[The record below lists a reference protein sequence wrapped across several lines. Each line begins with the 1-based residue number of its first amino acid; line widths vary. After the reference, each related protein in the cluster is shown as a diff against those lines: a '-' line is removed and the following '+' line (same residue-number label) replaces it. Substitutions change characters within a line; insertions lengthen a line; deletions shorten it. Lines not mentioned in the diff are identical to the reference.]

1 MKNLNRIIAESIHET
16 VNQIIQ
22 EDIDRQNRLCEQVMI
37 NEGLWSGLKTMWN
50 DAKAFGGALGGQ
62 LRNAGAYARQSTK
75 FQLQLQKVNNA
86 NQVIQDMARQGVIR
100 PSTLKYWNEQL
111 AKYTQYL
118 QNNINAGY
126 NGGVN
131 YRNTQAASYQQV
143 QQANNTIPNQIKQ
156 WQRSLASA
164 KKKGDVN
171 RVEQCMQ
178 QIQNLQNQQKQLLGR
193 QPIQNTQTA

>member
-1 MKNLNRIIAESIHET
+1 MKNLNRIITESIHDT

-50 DAKAFGGALGGQ
+50 GAKALGGALGGQ
-62 LRNAGAYARQSTK
+62 LRNAGAYAMQSTK

-86 NQVIQDMARQGVIR
+86 NEVIQDMARQGVINN
-100 PSTLKYWNEQL
+100 STLKYWNQQL

-126 NGGVN
+126 NGGAD

-143 QQANNTIPNQIKQ
+143 QQANAIPNQIKQ
-156 WQRSLASA
+156 LQTWLASA
-164 KKKGDVN
+164 LKKGDANKVAKY
-171 RVEQCMQ
+171 MQ
-178 QIQNLQNQQKQLLGR
+178 QIQDLKAKQQQMLGR
-193 QPIQNTQTA
+193 QPI

>member
-1 MKNLNRIIAESIHET
+1 MKNLNRIITESIHDT

-22 EDIDRQNRLCEQVMI
+22 EDIDRQNQLCEQVMI
-37 NEGLWSGLKTMWN
+37 NEGIWSGLKTMWN
-50 DAKAFGGALGGQ
+50 GAKAVGGA
-62 LRNAGAYARQSTK
+62 LRNAGAYARQSTN

-86 NQVIQDMARQGVIR
+86 NQVIQDMARQGVINN
-100 PSTLKYWNEQL
+100 STLKYWNQQL

-156 WQRSLASA
+156 LQRSLASA

-193 QPIQNTQTA
+193 QPIQTA

>member
-1 MKNLNRIIAESIHET
+1 MKNLNRIITESIHDT

-37 NEGLWSGLKTMWN
+37 NEGIWSGLKTMWTG
-50 DAKAFGGALGGQ
+50 AKALGGT
-62 LRNAGAYARQSTK
+62 LRNAGAYAKQSTN

-86 NQVIQDMARQGVIR
+86 NQVIQDMAKQGVINA
-100 PSTLKYWNEQL
+100 STLKYWNQQL

-118 QNNINAGY
+118 QSNINAGY

-143 QQANNTIPNQIKQ
+143 QQANAIPNQIKQ
-156 WQRSLASA
+156 VQGWLAVA
-164 KKKGDVN
+164 QKKGDANKVAKY
-171 RVEQCMQ
+171 MQ
-178 QIQNLQNQQKQLLGR
+178 QIQDLKAKQQQMLGR
-193 QPIQNTQTA
+193 QPIQNA

>member
-1 MKNLNRIIAESIHET
+1 MKNLNRIISESIHDT

-50 DAKAFGGALGGQ
+50 TAKALGGQ
-62 LRNAGAYARQSTK
+62 LRNAGAYGKQSTN

-100 PSTLKYWNEQL
+100 NSTLKYWNEQL

-126 NGGVN
+126 NGGVD

-143 QQANNTIPNQIKQ
+143 QQANAIPGQIKQ
-156 WQRSLASA
+156 VQRQLAAA
-164 KKKGDVN
+164 KKRGDVN

-178 QIQNLQNQQKQLLGR
+178 QIQNLKAKQQQMLGR
-193 QPIQNTQTA
+193 QPIQTA

>member
-1 MKNLNRIIAESIHET
+1 MKNLNRIITESIHDT

-50 DAKAFGGALGGQ
+50 GAKALGGQ
-62 LRNAGAYARQSTK
+62 LRNAGAYAKQSTN

-86 NQVIQDMARQGVIR
+86 NQVIQDMANQGVINA
-100 PSTLKYWNEQL
+100 STLKYWNQQL

-118 QNNINAGY
+118 QSNINAGY
-126 NGGVN
+126 NGGAD

-143 QQANNTIPNQIKQ
+143 QQANAIPNQIKQ
-156 WQRSLASA
+156 LQTWLASA
-164 KKKGDVN
+164 QKKGDANKVAKY
-171 RVEQCMQ
+171 MQ
-178 QIQNLQNQQKQLLGR
+178 QIQNLKAKQQQMLGR
-193 QPIQNTQTA
+193 QPIQNTQNV

>member
-1 MKNLNRIIAESIHET
+1 MKNLNRIITESIHET

-50 DAKAFGGALGGQ
+50 GAKALGGALGGQ
-62 LRNAGAYARQSTK
+62 LRNAGDYAMQSTK

-86 NQVIQDMARQGVIR
+86 NQVIQDMAKQGVINA
-100 PSTLKYWNEQL
+100 STLKYWNKQL

-118 QNNINAGY
+118 QSNINAGY

-143 QQANNTIPNQIKQ
+143 QQANAIPNQIKQ
-156 WQRSLASA
+156 LQRSLASA

-178 QIQNLQNQQKQLLGR
+178 QIQDLKAKQQQMLGR
-193 QPIQNTQTA
+193 QPIQNP

>member
-1 MKNLNRIIAESIHET
+1 MKNLNRIITESIHET
-16 VNQIIQ
+16 VKQIIQ
-22 EDIDRQNRLCEQVMI
+22 EDIDRQNHLCEQVMI

-50 DAKAFGGALGGQ
+50 GAKAFGGALGGQ
-62 LRNAGAYARQSTK
+62 LRNAGAYAKQSTK

-86 NQVIQDMARQGVIR
+86 NQVIQDMAKQGVINN
-100 PSTLKYWNEQL
+100 STLKYWNEQL

-126 NGGVN
+126 NDGVD

-143 QQANNTIPNQIKQ
+143 QDANRIHGQIKQ
-156 WQRSLASA
+156 AQARLVSA
-164 KKKGDVN
+164 QKKGDANGVAKY
-171 RVEQCMQ
+171 MQ

-193 QPIQNTQTA
+193 QQIQTT

>member
-1 MKNLNRIIAESIHET
+1 MKNLNKIITESIHET

-50 DAKAFGGALGGQ
+50 GAKALGGA
-62 LRNAGAYARQSTK
+62 LRNAGAYAKQSTN

-86 NQVIQDMARQGVIR
+86 NQVIQDMANQGVINA
-100 PSTLKYWNEQL
+100 STLKYWNEQL

-118 QNNINAGY
+118 QSNINAGY
-126 NGGVN
+126 NGGAD
-131 YRNTQAASYQQV
+131 YRYTQAASYQQV
-143 QQANNTIPNQIKQ
+143 QQANAIPNQIKQ
-156 WQRSLASA
+156 LQTWLASA
-164 KKKGDVN
+164 QKKGDANKVAKY
-171 RVEQCMQ
+171 MQ

-193 QPIQNTQTA
+193 QQIQNS

>member
-1 MKNLNRIIAESIHET
+1 
-16 VNQIIQ
+16 
-22 EDIDRQNRLCEQVMI
+22 
-37 NEGLWSGLKTMWN
+37 MWN
-50 DAKAFGGALGGQ
+50 GAKALGGA
-62 LRNAGAYARQSTK
+62 LRNAGSYARQSTN

-86 NQVIQDMARQGVIR
+86 NQVIQDMARQGVINN
-100 PSTLKYWNEQL
+100 STLKYWNGEL

-126 NGGVN
+126 NGGVD

-143 QQANNTIPNQIKQ
+143 DLANKIPNQIKML
-156 WQRSLASA
+156 QRSLVSA

-178 QIQNLQNQQKQLLGR
+178 QIQDLKNKQQQLLGR
-193 QPIQNTQTA
+193 QPIQTA

>member
-1 MKNLNRIIAESIHET
+1 MKNLNRIITESIHDT

-37 NEGLWSGLKTMWN
+37 NEGLWSGLRTMWN
-50 DAKAFGGALGGQ
+50 TAKALGGQ
-62 LRNAGAYARQSTK
+62 LRNAGAYGKQSTI

-86 NQVIQDMARQGVIR
+86 NQVIQDMARQGVINN
-100 PSTLKYWNEQL
+100 STLKYWNQQL

-126 NGGVN
+126 NGGVD

-143 QQANNTIPNQIKQ
+143 QQANAIPNQIKQ
-156 WQRSLASA
+156 LQTWLASA
-164 KKKGDVN
+164 QKKGDANKVAKY
-171 RVEQCMQ
+171 MQ
-178 QIQNLQNQQKQLLGR
+178 QIQNLKAKQQQMLGR
-193 QPIQNTQTA
+193 QPIQTA

>member
-1 MKNLNRIIAESIHET
+1 MKNLNRIITESIHDT

-50 DAKAFGGALGGQ
+50 GAKALGGQ
-62 LRNAGAYARQSTK
+62 LRNAGAYAMQSTK

-86 NQVIQDMARQGVIR
+86 NQVIQDMAKQGVINN
-100 PSTLKYWNEQL
+100 STLKYWNKQL

-118 QNNINAGY
+118 QSNINAGY

-143 QQANNTIPNQIKQ
+143 QQANAIPNQIKQ
-156 WQRSLASA
+156 LQRSLASA

-178 QIQNLQNQQKQLLGR
+178 QIQDLKAKQQQMLGR
-193 QPIQNTQTA
+193 QPI

>member
-1 MKNLNRIIAESIHET
+1 MKNLNRIITESIHDT

-22 EDIDRQNRLCEQVMI
+22 EDIDRQNHLCEQVMI
-37 NEGLWSGLKTMWN
+37 NEGIWSGLKTMWN
-50 DAKAFGGALGGQ
+50 GAKALGGA
-62 LRNAGAYARQSTK
+62 LRNAGSYARQSTN

-86 NQVIQDMARQGVIR
+86 NQVIQDMARQGVINN
-100 PSTLKYWNEQL
+100 STLKYWNGEL

-126 NGGVN
+126 NGGVD

-143 QQANNTIPNQIKQ
+143 DLANKIPNQIKML
-156 WQRSLASA
+156 QRSLVSA

-178 QIQNLQNQQKQLLGR
+178 QIQDLKNKQQQLLGR
-193 QPIQNTQTA
+193 QPIQTA

>member
-1 MKNLNRIIAESIHET
+1 MKNLNRIITESIHDT

-50 DAKAFGGALGGQ
+50 TAKALGGQ
-62 LRNAGAYARQSTK
+62 LRNAGAYGKQSTI

-100 PSTLKYWNEQL
+100 NSTLKYWNEQL

-118 QNNINAGY
+118 QSNINAGY

-143 QQANNTIPNQIKQ
+143 QQANAIPNQIKQ
-156 WQRSLASA
+156 VQRSLASA

-178 QIQNLQNQQKQLLGR
+178 QIQNLQNQQKQMLGR
-193 QPIQNTQTA
+193 QPIQTA

>member
-1 MKNLNRIIAESIHET
+1 MKNLNRIITESIHDT

-50 DAKAFGGALGGQ
+50 GAKALGGQ
-62 LRNAGAYARQSTK
+62 LRNAGAYAKQSTN

-86 NQVIQDMARQGVIR
+86 NQVIQDMARQGVINN
-100 PSTLKYWNEQL
+100 STLKYWNEQL

-118 QNNINAGY
+118 QSNINADY
-126 NGGVN
+126 NGGVD

-143 QQANNTIPNQIKQ
+143 QQANAIPNQIKQ
-156 WQRSLASA
+156 LQRSLASA

-178 QIQNLQNQQKQLLGR
+178 QIQDLKAKQQQMLGR
-193 QPIQNTQTA
+193 QPIQNA

>member
-1 MKNLNRIIAESIHET
+1 MKNLNRIITESIHDT

-50 DAKAFGGALGGQ
+50 GAKALGGALGGT
-62 LRNAGAYARQSTK
+62 LRNAGAYGIQSAK

-86 NQVIQDMARQGVIR
+86 NQVIQDMANQGVINA
-100 PSTLKYWNEQL
+100 STLKYWNQQL

-126 NGGVN
+126 NGGVD

-143 QQANNTIPNQIKQ
+143 KYANAIPGQIKQ
-156 WQRSLASA
+156 VQRQLAAA
-164 KKKGDVN
+164 KKRGDVN

-178 QIQNLQNQQKQLLGR
+178 QIQNLKNKQQQLLGR
-193 QPIQNTQTA
+193 QPIQTA

>member
-1 MKNLNRIIAESIHET
+1 MKNLNRIITESIHDT

-50 DAKAFGGALGGQ
+50 GAKAFGGALGGT
-62 LRNAGAYARQSTK
+62 LRNAGAYAKQSTN

-86 NQVIQDMARQGVIR
+86 NQVIQDMAKQGVINN
-100 PSTLKYWNEQL
+100 STLMYWNQQL

-126 NGGVN
+126 NGGVD
-131 YRNTQAASYQQV
+131 YRNTQAASFKQIQDD
-143 QQANNTIPNQIKQ
+143 NDIPNQIKRVQ
-156 WQRSLASA
+156 GWLAA
-164 KKKGDVN
+164 AQKKGNANKVAKY
-171 RVEQCMQ
+171 MQ
-178 QIQNLQNQQKQLLGR
+178 QIQDLKAKQQQLSGR
-193 QPIQNTQTA
+193 QSIQNAQNA

>member
-1 MKNLNRIIAESIHET
+1 MKNLNRIITESIHET

-50 DAKAFGGALGGQ
+50 GAKALGGALGGA
-62 LRNAGAYARQSTK
+62 LRNAGAYAKQSTN

-86 NQVIQDMARQGVIR
+86 NQVIQDMAKQGVINN
-100 PSTLKYWNEQL
+100 STLKYWNEQL

-118 QNNINAGY
+118 QNNINADY
-126 NGGVN
+126 NGGAD

-143 QQANNTIPNQIKQ
+143 QQANAIPNQIKQ
-156 WQRSLASA
+156 LQTWLASA
-164 KKKGDVN
+164 QKKGDANKVAKY
-171 RVEQCMQ
+171 MQ
-178 QIQNLQNQQKQLLGR
+178 QIQDLQNKQKQLSGR
-193 QPIQNTQTA
+193 QPIQTA

>member
-1 MKNLNRIIAESIHET
+1 MKNLNRIISESIHDT

-50 DAKAFGGALGGQ
+50 TAKALGGQ
-62 LRNAGAYARQSTK
+62 LRNAGAYGKQSTN

-100 PSTLKYWNEQL
+100 NSTLKYWNEQL
-111 AKYTQYL
+111 TKYTQYL

-126 NGGVN
+126 NGGVD

-143 QQANNTIPNQIKQ
+143 QQANAIPGQIKLV
-156 WQRSLASA
+156 QRQLAAA
-164 KKKGDVN
+164 KKRGDVN

-178 QIQNLQNQQKQLLGR
+178 QIQDLKAKQQQMLGR
-193 QPIQNTQTA
+193 QPIQTA

>member
-1 MKNLNRIIAESIHET
+1 MKNLNRIITESIHDT

-37 NEGLWSGLKTMWN
+37 NEGLWSGLRTMWN
-50 DAKAFGGALGGQ
+50 GAKALGDQ
-62 LRNAGAYARQSTK
+62 LRNAGAYGKQSTN

-86 NQVIQDMARQGVIR
+86 NQVIQDMANQGVIR

-126 NGGVN
+126 NGGVD
-131 YRNTQAASYQQV
+131 YRNTQVASYQQV
-143 QQANNTIPNQIKQ
+143 QQANAIPNQIKQ
-156 WQRSLASA
+156 VQRQLAAA
-164 KKKGDVN
+164 KKRGDVN
-171 RVEQCMQ
+171 GVEQCMQ
-178 QIQNLQNQQKQLLGR
+178 QIQNLKNKQQQLLGR
-193 QPIQNTQTA
+193 QPIQTA

>member
-1 MKNLNRIIAESIHET
+1 MKNLNKIITESIHET

-50 DAKAFGGALGGQ
+50 GAKALGGALGGQ
-62 LRNAGAYARQSTK
+62 LRNADAYDRQSTK

-86 NQVIQDMARQGVIR
+86 NQVIQDMANQGVINN
-100 PSTLKYWNEQL
+100 STLKYWNKQL

-118 QNNINAGY
+118 QSNINAGY

-143 QQANNTIPNQIKQ
+143 QQANAIPNQIKQ
-156 WQRSLASA
+156 LQRSLASA

-178 QIQNLQNQQKQLLGR
+178 QIQDLKAKQQQMLGR
-193 QPIQNTQTA
+193 QPI

>member
-1 MKNLNRIIAESIHET
+1 MKNLNRIISESIHDT

-50 DAKAFGGALGGQ
+50 TAKALGGQ
-62 LRNAGAYARQSTK
+62 LRNAGAYGKQSTN

-100 PSTLKYWNEQL
+100 NSTLKYWNEQL

-126 NGGVN
+126 NGGVD

-143 QQANNTIPNQIKQ
+143 QQANAIPGQIKLV
-156 WQRSLASA
+156 QRQLAAA
-164 KKKGDVN
+164 KKRGDVN

-178 QIQNLQNQQKQLLGR
+178 QIQNLQNQQKQMLGR
-193 QPIQNTQTA
+193 QPIQTA

>member
-1 MKNLNRIIAESIHET
+1 MKNLNRIITESIHET

-50 DAKAFGGALGGQ
+50 GAKALGGALGGT
-62 LRNAGAYARQSTK
+62 LRNAGAYAKQSTN

-86 NQVIQDMARQGVIR
+86 NQVIQDMAKQGVINN
-100 PSTLKYWNEQL
+100 STLKYWNEQL

-118 QNNINAGY
+118 QNNINADY
-126 NGGVN
+126 NGGAD

-143 QQANNTIPNQIKQ
+143 QQANAIPNQIKQ
-156 WQRSLASA
+156 LQTWLASA
-164 KKKGDVN
+164 QKKGDANKVAKY
-171 RVEQCMQ
+171 MQ
-178 QIQNLQNQQKQLLGR
+178 QIQDLQNKQKQLLGR
-193 QPIQNTQTA
+193 QPIQNTQNA

>member
-1 MKNLNRIIAESIHET
+1 MKNLNRIITESIHDT

-50 DAKAFGGALGGQ
+50 GAKALGGALGGT
-62 LRNAGAYARQSTK
+62 LRNAGAYGIQSAK

-86 NQVIQDMARQGVIR
+86 NQVIQDMARQGVINN
-100 PSTLKYWNEQL
+100 STLKYWNAQL
-111 AKYTQYL
+111 SKYTQYL
-118 QNNINAGY
+118 QNNINADY
-126 NGGVN
+126 NGGVD

-143 QQANNTIPNQIKQ
+143 QQANAIPNQIKQ
-156 WQRSLASA
+156 LQTWLASA
-164 KKKGDVN
+164 QKKGDAN
-171 RVEQCMQ
+171 RVAKYMQ

-193 QPIQNTQTA
+193 QPIQTA

>member
-1 MKNLNRIIAESIHET
+1 MKNLNKIITESIHET

-37 NEGLWSGLKTMWN
+37 NEGLWSGLKTMWTG
-50 DAKAFGGALGGQ
+50 AKALGGA
-62 LRNAGAYARQSTK
+62 LRNAGAYAKQSTN

-86 NQVIQDMARQGVIR
+86 NQVIQDMANQGVINA
-100 PSTLKYWNEQL
+100 STLKYWNEQL

-118 QNNINAGY
+118 QNNINAAY
-126 NGGVN
+126 NGGAD

-143 QQANNTIPNQIKQ
+143 QQANAIPGQIKQ
-156 WQRSLASA
+156 VQRQLAAA
-164 KKKGDVN
+164 KKRGDVN

-178 QIQNLQNQQKQLLGR
+178 QIQNLKAKQQQMLGR
-193 QPIQNTQTA
+193 QPIQTA

>member
-1 MKNLNRIIAESIHET
+1 MKNLNRIITESIHET

-50 DAKAFGGALGGQ
+50 GAKALGGA
-62 LRNAGAYARQSTK
+62 LRNAGAYAKQSTN

-86 NQVIQDMARQGVIR
+86 NQVIQDMAKQGVINN
-100 PSTLKYWNEQL
+100 STLKYWNQQL

-118 QNNINAGY
+118 QSNINAGY

-143 QQANNTIPNQIKQ
+143 KDANAIPGQIKQ
-156 WQRSLASA
+156 VQRQLAAA
-164 KKKGDVN
+164 KKRGDAN

-178 QIQNLQNQQKQLLGR
+178 QIQDLKAKQQQMLGR
-193 QPIQNTQTA
+193 QPIQNTQNV

>member
-1 MKNLNRIIAESIHET
+1 MKNLNRIITESIHDT

-50 DAKAFGGALGGQ
+50 GAKALGGALGGQ
-62 LRNAGAYARQSTK
+62 LRNAGAYAMQSTK

-86 NQVIQDMARQGVIR
+86 NQVIQDMAKQGVINA
-100 PSTLKYWNEQL
+100 STLKYWNKQL

-118 QNNINAGY
+118 QSNINAGY

-143 QQANNTIPNQIKQ
+143 QQANAIPNQIKQ
-156 WQRSLASA
+156 LQRSLASA

-178 QIQNLQNQQKQLLGR
+178 QIQDLKAKQQQMLGR
-193 QPIQNTQTA
+193 QPI

>member
-1 MKNLNRIIAESIHET
+1 MKNLNRIITESIHDT

-37 NEGLWSGLKTMWN
+37 NEGLWSGLRTMWN
-50 DAKAFGGALGGQ
+50 TAKALGGQ
-62 LRNAGAYARQSTK
+62 LRNAGAYGKQSTI

-86 NQVIQDMARQGVIR
+86 NQVIQDMARQGVINN
-100 PSTLKYWNEQL
+100 STLKYWNQQL

-126 NGGVN
+126 NGGVD

-143 QQANNTIPNQIKQ
+143 QQANAIPNQIKQ
-156 WQRSLASA
+156 LQTLLASA
-164 KKKGDVN
+164 QKKGDPNKVAKY
-171 RVEQCMQ
+171 MQ
-178 QIQNLQNQQKQLLGR
+178 QIQNLKAKQQQMLGR
-193 QPIQNTQTA
+193 QPIQTA

>member
-1 MKNLNRIIAESIHET
+1 MKNLNRIITESIHDT

-50 DAKAFGGALGGQ
+50 GAKALGGQ
-62 LRNAGAYARQSTK
+62 LRNAGAYAKQSTN

-86 NQVIQDMARQGVIR
+86 NQVIQDMAKQGVINN
-100 PSTLKYWNEQL
+100 STLKYWNEQL

-143 QQANNTIPNQIKQ
+143 QQANAIPNQIKQ
-156 WQRSLASA
+156 VQGWLAA
-164 KKKGDVN
+164 AQKKGDANKVAKY
-171 RVEQCMQ
+171 MQ
-178 QIQNLQNQQKQLLGR
+178 QIQNLKNQQQQMLGR
-193 QPIQNTQTA
+193 QPIQNA

>member
-1 MKNLNRIIAESIHET
+1 MKNLNKIITESIHET

-50 DAKAFGGALGGQ
+50 GAKALGGQ
-62 LRNAGAYARQSTK
+62 LRNAGAYAKQVTNFQS
-75 FQLQLQKVNNA
+75 QLQKVNNA
-86 NQVIQDMARQGVIR
+86 NQVIQDMANQGVINA
-100 PSTLKYWNEQL
+100 STLKYWNEQL

-118 QNNINAGY
+118 QNNINAAY
-126 NGGVN
+126 NGGAD

-143 QQANNTIPNQIKQ
+143 QQANAIPNQIKQ
-156 WQRSLASA
+156 LQTWLASA
-164 KKKGDVN
+164 QKKGDANKVAKY
-171 RVEQCMQ
+171 MQ

-193 QPIQNTQTA
+193 QQIQNS